1 MARHARIG
9 EKVLQNSIF
18 LMGTAGLTALLGF
31 AFWTLVAR
39 LFSPARVG
47 LATSLISAI
56 SLISYM
62 SQCGMNS
69 TLIRFPAPQRAR
81 NSQITLACTVVAAA
95 AFLIASGYLLGLP
108 WYGQKLLFVRDD
120 PWLGALFV
128 GICVCA
134 TLNLVTDTVFISA
147 RIPQYNLLAD
157 GVIQGVAK
165 LLLPLGLVGF
175 GAVGIVGAIGG
186 GYLVAVLASLA
197 LMYWRL
203 GFRPDYRT
211 RGTGLHAYAKF
222 SAASYLSSLLNLLP
236 TLALPMIVLQRL
248 GPDQAGYFYI
258 AFQIAGLLTAVCS
271 AVGEAMFS
279 EASHDLARA
288 REVLARSAK
297 LMALAA
303 LPAAGVVAAGSG
315 LMLSLFGA
323 QYAGNGHALLLVL
336 ALGTLGVGLNAWA
349 SNALRI
355 HRKLRA
361 MVVSNLVFVLV
372 TVPAALLLADRG
384 LVWLGWAWDAGNLAS
399 GLAAAVCIPWRAP
412 VPAPTPASAAAEPG
426 EEGEAAREPE
436 TAAIYDDTGT
446 IPMVFPWNRPEW
458 AVTAMRLRPP
468 VEPPKPPESGGQD
481 DHQW

>member
-1 MARHARIG
+1 MARHARAG
-9 EKVLQNSIF
+9 EKVLRNSFF
-18 LMGTAGLTALLGF
+18 LMGTAGLTALLSF
-31 AFWTLVAR
+31 VFWTLVAR
-39 LFSPARVG
+39 LFSPSRVG

-69 TLIRFPAPQRAR
+69 TLIRFPAPQRSR
-81 NSQITLACTVVAAA
+81 NSQITLACTVVGAA
-95 AFLIASGYLLGLP
+95 AFAIASGYLLGLP

-120 PWLGALFV
+120 PRLAALFV

-157 GVIQGVAK
+157 GILQGLAK
-165 LLLPLGLVGF
+165 LVLPLGLVGF
-175 GAVGIVGAIGG
+175 GAVGIVGAMGG
-186 GYLVAVLASLA
+186 GYLVAVAASLA

-203 GFRPDYRT
+203 GFRPDLRT
-211 RGTGLHAYAKF
+211 RGTGLRAYARF

-248 GPDQAGYFYI
+248 GADQAGFFYI
-258 AFQIAGLLTAVCS
+258 AFQIAGLLAAVCS

-279 EASHDLARA
+279 EASHDLARS

-297 LMALAA
+297 LMALTA
-303 LPAAGVVAAGSG
+303 LPAAAVVAAGSKPV
-315 LMLSLFGA
+315 LSLFGS
-323 QYAGNGHALLLVL
+323 QYAGSGRSLLMALAAGTAAV
-336 ALGTLGVGLNAWA
+336 ALNTWA
-349 SNALRI
+349 SNALRVY
-355 HRKLRA
+355 RRLRA

-372 TVPAALLLADRG
+372 TVPAAVLLAGRG
-384 LVWLGWAWDAGNLAS
+384 LAWLGWAWDAGNLAS

-412 VPAPTPASAAAEPG
+412 APAPAPAGLPQGAPP
-426 EEGEAAREPE
+426 EPE
-436 TAAIYDDTGT
+436 PAPYFDDTGT

-458 AVTAMRLRPP
+458 TATAMRHRPR
-468 VEPPKPPESGGQD
+468 VEPAEPPEAGGRK
-481 DHQW
+481 W